1 MVLIQYF
8 FRISKL
14 FSLIVYSF
22 AIFLIRKNPENGPNR
37 LPGRGKQYTSGFIRY
52 VKLKYLRAKRLNGLT
67 GQPIFVF
74 FVLLHLSGNFP
85 GLSFNLKP
93 SIVYFVFRR
102 RCKLSLRNPA
112 CGVAGYEAVVCY
124 LKRSATREMR

>member
-52 VKLKYLRAKRLNGLT
+52 VKLKYLRANRLNGLT

-74 FVLLHLSGNFP
+74 FVLLFLCGNF
-85 GLSFNLKP
+85 
-93 SIVYFVFRR
+93 
-102 RCKLSLRNPA
+102 C
-112 CGVAGYEAVVCY
+112 
-124 LKRSATREMR
+124 